1 MADHVVGLV
10 IRDTAFE
17 AVELPR
23 RGGVVFHAA
32 AVHHFEPGLVER
44 GEILQPDALASELR
58 DFWLSAGF
66 STKQLVIGI
75 DNRSATIRRIELP
88 SLKHGELDDAIR
100 YDIGE
105 LLSYPLEEAVVD
117 HTALPTRVDPVVSED
132 TTAVNDIVA
141 VAVRESTLE
150 SLRTLATDAGLKLV
164 GTELVGTALLRAAT
178 ASDQHGVGDGLGA
191 YVRVSEDLTDLVVHD
206 GDGILFARSL
216 TIGVGLGSDSVAS
229 EIESQLAALDG
240 FRAKEDAKDG
250 GDAKVEAPGVG
261 VAVESVSRTIRFHQT
276 DVDQRP
282 ITSVVVGGGQ
292 AGADGLLD
300 GLSLALSLDAET
312 CAVPDGWDD
321 PEVEPSKF
329 DAAFGVA
336 LSARKDQLGRPPL
349 RVVSRTQAIRRAD
362 RAIVG
367 VAAVVF
373 LLAGLLAWNS
383 LSARQLEVAD
393 AIDEAD
399 RVELQSGAMLTRL
412 GELAGGQQVE
422 AAYRSDLEALEL
434 LADDQIAMTVVIRQ
448 IAEAMPTDSALLSID
463 VSRAGLGEVPTGYSG
478 PEPIALVT
486 IAGVADDLDGVGRWL
501 SAVQELDGIG
511 GAWLS
516 QSAYGPYG
524 ADERIGAVF
533 NVEAAL
539 TGAVAA
545 KYLQLDPAAA
555 PPVIAFEDAAP

>member
-17 AVELPR
+17 AVEIPR
-23 RGGVVFHAA
+23 RGALSFQAA

-44 GEILQPDALASELR
+44 GEILEGHALAAELR
-58 DFWLSAGF
+58 TFWLTAGF
-66 STKQLVIGI
+66 TTKNVVIGI

-88 SLKHGELDDAIR
+88 ALKHSELSDAIR

-105 LLSYPLEEAVVD
+105 LLSYPLEEALVD
-117 HTALPTRVDPVVSED
+117 HTVLPQRADPVAD
-132 TTAVNDIVA
+132 QDAAINDIVA

-150 SLRTLATDAGLKLV
+150 SLRVLTTEARLKLV
-164 GTELVGTALLRAAT
+164 GTELIGTALLRSAT
-178 ASDQHGVGDGLGA
+178 ASDQHTVGEGLGA

-240 FRAKEDAKDG
+240 FRAKEEAKDG
-250 GDAKVEAPGVG
+250 SDTKVEAPGVG
-261 VAVESVSRTIRFHQT
+261 VAVESVARTLRFHQT
-276 DVDQRP
+276 DVDHRP

-300 GLSLALSLDAET
+300 GLSIALSLDAET
-312 CAVPDGWDD
+312 CAVPDGWHD
-321 PEVEPSKF
+321 PELEPSKF

-336 LSARKDQLGRPPL
+336 LSDRKAELGRPPL
-349 RVVSRTQAIRRAD
+349 RVVSRTQAIRRTD
-362 RAIVG
+362 QAIL
-367 VAAVVF
+367 AAAAALF
-373 LLAGLLAWNS
+373 LLAGLFAWTS
-383 LSARQLEVAD
+383 LSTRRYELAD
-393 AIDEAD
+393 TLDEAD
-399 RVELQSGAMLTRL
+399 RVELRSGSMLTRL
-412 GELAGGQQVE
+412 GELAEGQQIE
-422 AAYRSDLEALEL
+422 HAYQSDLAALQTL
-434 LADDQIAMTVVIRQ
+434 GDDQIAMTIVIRQ

-463 VSRAGLGEVPTGYSG
+463 LRRSGLGEVPTGYSG
-478 PEPIALVT
+478 PEPIALLT

-501 SAVQELDGIG
+501 SAVQDLDGIG

-539 TGAVAA
+539 TGAVASN
-545 KYLQLDPAAA
+545 YLQLDPDAA